1 MEKKLKI
8 NTMNQSDCNAISEID
23 ESKKVSKKST
33 ISEIKEQVIENGEK
47 KRPWDIFRANH
58 GLRALSGLCFFSQN
72 VWHMIS

>member
-33 ISEIKEQVIENGEK
+33 ISEIKEQVN
-47 KRPWDIFRANH
+47 
-58 GLRALSGLCFFSQN
+58 
-72 VWHMIS
+72 